1 MSNLAIILNMK
12 KLLISACL
20 LGEAC
25 RYDGSSKGLDSNTIN
40 ALKTKFILIPICPEV
55 MGGLSTPRLS
65 NERKEDKVIR
75 SDKKDVTRFFNLGA
89 YRALNTAIENEVDYA
104 LLKEKSPS
112 CGLHQIYDGSFSKT
126 LISGEGVFTEL
137 LKKKTNIK
145 IFNELEIEDLLK
157 MD

>member
-1 MSNLAIILNMK
+1 MK

-25 RYDGSSKGLDSNTIN
+25 RYDGKSKGLDLSVLE
-40 ALKTKFILIPICPEV
+40 ALKNKFILIPICPEV

-75 SDKKDVTRFFNLGA
+75 SDQIDVTRFFNLGA
-89 YRALNTAIENEVDYA
+89 YRALNIALENDVSYA

-112 CGLHQIYDGSFSKT
+112 CGVHRIYDGTFSKT
-126 LISGEGVFTEL
+126 LIPGEGIFSEL
-137 LKKKTNIK
+137 LKKKTDIK
-145 IFNELEIEDLLK
+145 IFNELEIEELLK

>member
-1 MSNLAIILNMK
+1 MK

-25 RYDGSSKGLDSNTIN
+25 RYDGKSKGLDLS
-40 ALKTKFILIPICPEV
+40 ALESFKNKFILIPICPEV

-65 NERKEDKVIR
+65 NERTEDKVIR
-75 SDKKDVTRFFNLGA
+75 RDQKDVTRFFRLGA
-89 YRALNTAIENEVDYA
+89 FRALNIALENDVTYA

-112 CGLHQIYDGSFSKT
+112 CGVHQIYDGTFTKT
-126 LISGEGVFTEL
+126 LISGEGIFTEL
-137 LKKKTNIK
+137 LKKKLDIK
-145 IFNELEIEDLLK
+145 IFSELEIEELLK